1 MVPHGMKDSSSLIA
15 ADLATTKKTTVSLDG
30 VAVQLEGVEELQ
42 AQA

>member
-15 ADLATTKKTTVSLDG
+15 ADVAATTKTSVSLDG
-30 VAVQLEGVEELQ
+30 VAVQVEGLEELQ